1 MTTKKD
7 LVVKSNQLILAS
19 YSLTLVEQRL
29 ILMAI
34 VTAREKDTEVTA
46 ETLLKVRA
54 EDYAKHF
61 NVTRQAAYMALAEA
75 TETLFNRRVKVEVF
89 DPERDAM
96 RPLSVRWLTG
106 VDYDSGEGMITVR
119 FGLELIPHITRL
131 EASFTSYELKQISD
145 LKSGYAIRLYELLI
159 KWRVSGKTP
168 VMPLESFR
176 EQIGLLTDEYKRM
189 GDFKKNVLDLA
200 VQQINLFT
208 DIHVTYEQIKAG
220 RTITGFSFQFKPKDK
235 GIVLNPESMQIQDAD
250 KAQRYVAGLAG
261 MELMLFKDL
270 KKKSPEMTEEKIRKI
285 AKKQNVSELTVIQ
298 NLIDQLSE

>member
-1 MTTKKD
+1 
-7 LVVKSNQLILAS
+7 
-19 YSLTLVEQRL
+19 
-29 ILMAI
+29 
-34 VTAREKDTEVTA
+34 
-46 ETLLKVRA
+46 
-54 EDYAKHF
+54 
-61 NVTRQAAYMALAEA
+61 
-75 TETLFNRRVKVEVF
+75 LFNRRVKVEVF

-208 DIHVTYEQIKAG
+208 DIQVTYEQIKAG

-270 KKKSPEMTEEKIRKI
+270 KKKSPEITEDKIRKI
-285 AKKQNVSELTVIQ
+285 AKKQNVSELAVIQ
-298 NLIDQLSE
+298 NLIDQMS